1 MRFED
6 LNEFKNDTKRMN
18 VIRERLSKIIY
29 EKMREEFT
37 DDYVRYIPK
46 EIGITPNCSKVAKN
60 TVVVDVGNVTTKDGF
75 ELGACVEITV
85 KVKKWNGV
93 ELTKSGNTQYGVTLD
108 DYDEKLE
115 KEE

>member
-1 MRFED
+1 MRFKD

-46 EIGITPNCSKVAKN
+46 EIGITPNCSKVAK
-60 TVVVDVGNVTTKDGF
+60 KYR
-75 ELGACVEITV
+75 CR
-85 KVKKWNGV
+85 
-93 ELTKSGNTQYGVTLD
+93 
-108 DYDEKLE
+108 
-115 KEE
+115 